1 MLKIM
6 PFIFT
11 IFILIVIHPLKGIQ
25 FDFDKARIKTKLI
38 SFEVTNFSDGY
49 DIPWGMAFLPDH
61 RMLVTDISGK
71 LWLLSKDGKIK
82 SNIKGIP
89 QVFFHG
95 QGGLL
100 DVEVHPDFLNNS
112 LVYIS
117 YSEKLKKNKH
127 HTTIIRGKLLKNKL
141 TKIENIFRAKKSSF
155 SRTSHHFGSRIVFD
169 NNRFLYFSIGDR
181 GFKDQAQD
189 LTSPSGK
196 IHRVLDNGKIPLDNP
211 FIDFENAYQSIWTYG
226 NRNPQGL
233 AKHPKTGAIWESEH
247 GPRGGDELNIIQK
260 GHNYGWPIITYGTN
274 YDGSKITDLKIKDG
288 MDQPIVQWTPSIA
301 VCGIKF
307 YTGKPFNVWQ
317 NNILVTS
324 LKFEQLRRL
333 VIANNEKIEEE
344 IIFESGSR
352 IRDVEIGPD
361 GLIYLAL
368 ENPGRIVKLSPVEK

>member
-11 IFILIVIHPLKGIQ
+11 IFILIVIHPLKGNQ

-71 LWLLSKDGKIK
+71 MWLLSKDGKIK

-155 SRTSHHFGSRIVFD
+155 SRTSHHYGSRIVFD

-368 ENPGRIVKLSPVEK
+368 ENPGRIVKLSPVEE